1 MQTPLTPC
9 QELVADLRAEALDA
23 EVRSHFCGNF
33 TRQMIPGMEDRH
45 PVASTL
51 LVTGLGMLA
60 ALSNAEA
67 AALLAE
73 AGAIERANQLE
84 MASAAIERA
93 ARVRG
98 VRW

>member
-23 EVRSHFCGNF
+23 EVCSHLCGTY
-33 TRQMIPGMEDRH
+33 TRGVLASMEGKH
-45 PVASTL
+45 PIASML
-51 LVTGLGMLA
+51 LLMPLGLMA
-60 ALSNAEA
+60 ALSNAKA
-67 AALLAE
+67 AMVLAE

-93 ARVRG
+93 AIGHG